1 MGAHNATYDMSDE
14 EKAYIR
20 KVHSECHS
28 FLFICAGFMPAL
40 QAGLLDGKHATGPR
54 EMLPMLRKDAPH
66 VQWTE
71 KRWEH
76 DGKVWTSGA
85 LLNGQD
91 MMRAWVE
98 ENMNVEEGSLPG
110 IGLAFGG
117 WPVRDREY
125 KDDDV
130 KLAAQEVNVI

>member
-1 MGAHNATYDMSDE
+1 MTEGE
-14 EKAYIR
+14 LAYVR
-20 KVHSECHS
+20 KVHTECHS

-40 QAGLLDGKHATGPR
+40 QAGLLDGKRATGIR
-54 EMLPMLRKDAPH
+54 EMLPQLRKDAPH

-76 DGKVWTSGA
+76 DGKVWTSGT

-91 MMRAWVE
+91 MVRAWVE
-98 ENMNVEEGSLPG
+98 ENMNVGEGN
-110 IGLAFGG
+110 LAGVALDLGG

-125 KDDDV
+125 RDV
-130 KLAAQEVNVI
+130 DKATTIQDINVM